1 MSTLINRATFDKISN
16 QPEVLRHIIQV
27 YLKITPDT
35 IEKIDAGIAG
45 GDNEQVAQ
53 AAHSLKGSSA
63 QLGAEQLAELSQ
75 QLYMEAKAGNRETAA
90 LLATEVSRCYRE
102 TSTAMDALELG

>member
-1 MSTLINRATFDKISN
+1 MSLLINRAAFDQISN

-35 IEKIDAGIAG
+35 LEKIDVGVAG
-45 GDNEQVAQ
+45 GNTEQVAQ

-75 QLYMEAKAGNRETAA
+75 QLYMEAKAGNREAAA

-102 TSTAMDALELG
+102 TSRAMEAFELG

>member
-1 MSTLINRATFDKISN
+1 MSLLINRTAFDRISN

-35 IEKIDAGIAG
+35 LEKMDAGVAG
-45 GDNEQVAQ
+45 GDTEQVAQ

-63 QLGAEQLAELSQ
+63 QLGAEQLAELCE
-75 QLYMEAKAGNRETAA
+75 QLYMEAKAGNREAA
-90 LLATEVSRCYRE
+90 AQLATEVSRCYRE
-102 TSTAMDALELG
+102 TSTAMDAFELG